1 VAVRRHHQKI
11 QIVGMNHGST
21 RARAGMKMQ
30 CLRAIAALT
39 VGCALY
45 EGQTSAQSP
54 QTGVAP
60 DLEQSRKALVAI
72 ARQACFIEYENPN
85 AHAQIMSIGWE
96 TPEFCACA
104 EAKLLKTLSDQ
115 VTRQAAEWI
124 ARTQYEL
131 KKPEDLALLAKQPQ
145 VAEFLKAA
153 RNAKGS
159 CIYMKM
165 RN

>member
-1 VAVRRHHQKI
+1 
-11 QIVGMNHGST
+11 
-21 RARAGMKMQ
+21 MKMKY
-30 CLRAIAALT
+30 LRALAALA
-39 VGCALY
+39 VALALHGG
-45 EGQTSAQSP
+45 EALAQTP
-54 QTGVAP
+54 QAGVAP
-60 DLEQSRKALVAI
+60 DLEQARKALVTL

-104 EAKLLKTLSDQ
+104 EAKLLKSLSDD

-124 ARTQYEL
+124 ARTQYAL

-153 RNAKGS
+153 RNAQGS

>member
-1 VAVRRHHQKI
+1 
-11 QIVGMNHGST
+11 MNHGSS
-21 RARAGMKMQ
+21 RAGAGFNLQ
-30 CLRAIAALT
+30 GLRAFAVLAIILALH
-39 VGCALY
+39 GIDALA
-45 EGQTSAQSP
+45 QTP
-54 QTGVAP
+54 QAGDLP
-60 DLEQSRKALVAI
+60 DIEQSRKALAAI

-85 AHAQIMSIGWE
+85 LHAQIMSIGWE

-104 EAKLLKTLSDQ
+104 EAKLLKTLSDE

-124 ARTQYEL
+124 ARTQYAL

-145 VAEFLKAA
+145 VAEFLKAV

>member
-1 VAVRRHHQKI
+1 
-11 QIVGMNHGST
+11 MNDDSS
-21 RARAGMKMQ
+21 RAGAGMK
-30 CLRAIAALT
+30 LKYSRAFVALALAA
-39 VGCALY
+39 CAAVTAA
-45 EGQTSAQSP
+45 QTPPA
-54 QTGVAP
+54 GVAP
-60 DLEQSRKALVAI
+60 DLDQSRKALAAI

-85 AHAQIMSIGWE
+85 LHAQIMSIGWE

-104 EAKLLKTLSDQ
+104 ESKLLKTLSDE

-124 ARTQYEL
+124 ARTQYAL
-131 KKPEDLALLAKQPQ
+131 KKPEDLALLSKQPQ